1 MEFFGF
7 LFLSIFGNHSEDNG
21 RRLEEVGG
29 SLCYTFPGHEIP

>member
-21 RRLEEVGG
+21 RRGGVVGG
-29 SLCYTFPGHEIP
+29 GGFFMLYFPRS

>member
-21 RRLEEVGG
+21 RRGGVGFFM
-29 SLCYTFPGHEIP
+29 LYFPRS